1 MTARAARVTSYEK
14 AFSYV
19 GSIAAPLPAPI
30 ESTHASCM
38 PNYRRAWIPG
48 GTFFFTVALADRSQS
63 LLVSHIAS
71 LRQAFLAVRSRHP
84 FDIRAIVVLPE
95 HLHAIWTLPPG
106 DCDFATRW
114 KLVKERFSR
123 DIRRVHPCH
132 RQIWQKRYWE
142 HAIRDERD
150 FEAHADYVHGNPLKH
165 GLVQD
170 SRQWPYSSIHRRGT
184 GNSACKSTFIASIR
198 E

>member
-1 MTARAARVTSYEK
+1 
-14 AFSYV
+14 
-19 GSIAAPLPAPI
+19 
-30 ESTHASCM
+30 M

-48 GTFFFTVALADRSQS
+48 GTYFFTVALADRRQS
-63 LLVSHIAS
+63 LLVSHVAS
-71 LRQAFLAVRSRHP
+71 LRQAFLTVRCRHP
-84 FDIRAIVVLPE
+84 FDVRAIVVLPE

-106 DCDFATRW
+106 DCDFAMRW
-114 KLVKERFSR
+114 KLVKEHFSR
-123 DIRRVHPCH
+123 SIRNVHPRH

-150 FEAHADYVHGNPLKH
+150 FYAHVDYVHANPVKH

-170 SRQWPYSSIHRRGT
+170 SRQWPYSSIHRREA
-184 GNSACKSTFIASIR
+184 GNPSCKSTFIASIP